1 MDLLEGRRILLGI
14 TGSIAAYKCPDLIR
28 RLQER
33 GATVTVV
40 MTEAAAKFVTPL
52 TLQTISRRPVYT
64 DLFDPRAEILH
75 LTLAEESDLFM
86 IAPATANFIAKAS
99 QGLADDLLSTMLR
112 AARCPVLVAPA
123 MDAVMWEHPITGR
136 QLGQLRAAGVEIVE
150 PEAGSLASG
159 LIGMGR
165 LANLEALVASAAE
178 CVASRTVMAG
188 ERVLVTAGPTREPL
202 DPVRFVSNRSSGKMG
217 YAVAR
222 AAKRRGAR
230 VTLISGPTSLPPP
243 FGLEMVAVETAEQMA
258 AAVDKRFPEA
268 TILIMAAAVADYRP
282 TTTAPEK
289 IRRRAEGLQL
299 ELTAVPDILAR
310 LRPERPRQLVV
321 GFAAETGD
329 LMTGAGRKLRDKGLD
344 LVAANLVGP
353 ALGFEVDEI
362 ALTLLDRSGRVTE
375 LGLLPKAAAAGR
387 LLDVV
392 TALRHSD

>member
-1 MDLLEGRRILLGI
+1 MNSLQGRRILLGI

-40 MTEAAAKFVTPL
+40 MTAAAAKFVTPL

-64 DLFDPRAEILH
+64 DLFDPREEILH

-136 QLGQLRAAGVEIVE
+136 QLGQLRDAGVELVG

-217 YAVAR
+217 YAIAR

-230 VTLISGPTSLPPP
+230 VTLISGPTSLPTP

-282 TTTAPEK
+282 TTTAREK
-289 IRRRAEGLQL
+289 IKRRAEGLRL

-329 LMTGAGRKLRDKGLD
+329 LMAGAGRKLRDKGLD

-353 ALGFEVDEI
+353 ALGFEVDDI
-362 ALTLLDRSGRVTE
+362 TLTLLDRSGRVTE

-387 LLDVV
+387 LLDAV
-392 TALRHSD
+392 TALRH